1 MIKFS
6 KKEKDAVHRLHLLT
20 GKSYQEVREF
30 YEGLLLDFI
39 LRYLEKEPV
48 TIPLFGDIFFHYMG
62 DEYSSK
68 GRRAKIDIDFIPEDF
83 LIRVIGQVED
93 GDESDLEKHLKEK
106 IRKSIEE
113 TISE

>member
-20 GKSYQEVREF
+20 GKPFHEVREF
-30 YEGLLLDFI
+30 YEGLLLDFV

-62 DEYSSK
+62 DEVSSK

-83 LIRVIGQVED
+83 LIRVIGQIED
-93 GDESDLEKHLKEK
+93 GDESDLEKHLKELIHK
-106 IRKSIEE
+106 NLEKVL
-113 TISE
+113 SE